1 MLAKTT
7 RPPTKVLL
15 TGAHQLLLD
24 NLRVVLGTMGCL
36 CFVASSLK
44 EAQAFLEKEKPEAV
58 ILDPQLPDSS
68 PVEVLAALQTIA
80 LRLQGRVVVL
90 TREQD
95 DSQLLDVVEAYSL
108 PKVPVDTL
116 LQQLWPC
123 LDSLLRRTARRRVK
137 HGARLVFD
145 SFLQPLADGVRSAQI
160 PDHRLLY
167 ESGDVMVDLSLE
179 PGRDTQRVRLIG
191 QILDPAKPGPQL
203 RSAPVVL
210 QGQTEPIETS
220 TTNELGE
227 FQFDFD
233 PRPDLR
239 LEIGVRENHWLS
251 IDLPDPEG
259 ASTK

>member
-7 RPPTKVLL
+7 RPRHKVLL
-15 TGAHQLLLD
+15 TGTDRLLLD
-24 NLRVVLGTMGCL
+24 NVRVVLGTMGCL
-36 CFVASSLK
+36 CFVASSLQ
-44 EAQAFLEKEKPEAV
+44 EAHAFLEKEKPEAV
-58 ILDPQLPDSS
+58 IFDPQLLDSS
-68 PVEVLAALQTIA
+68 PVEVLAALQTMA
-80 LRLQGRVVVL
+80 LRLPGRVVVL

-95 DSQLLDVVEAYSL
+95 DSQLLGVVEAYSL

-123 LDSLLRRTARRRVK
+123 LDSLLRRKTARRRVK
-137 HGARLVFD
+137 HSPRLVFD

-179 PGRDTQRVRLIG
+179 PGRDTQRVRLMG
-191 QILDPAKPGPQL
+191 QILDPAKPRL
-203 RSAPVVL
+203 CSAPVVL

-251 IDLPDPEG
+251 IVLPDPGG

>member
-1 MLAKTT
+1 MLAKAT
-7 RPPTKVLL
+7 RTPPKVLL

-24 NLRVVLGTMGCL
+24 NVRVLLGTMGCL
-36 CFVASSLK
+36 CFVASSLE
-44 EAQAFLEKEKPEAV
+44 EAHAFLEKEKPEAL
-58 ILDPQLPDSS
+58 ILDAQLLDSS
-68 PVEVLAALQTIA
+68 PVEVLATLQTIA

-90 TREQD
+90 THEQD
-95 DSQLLDVVEAYSL
+95 DSQLLGVVEAYSL

-123 LDSLLRRTARRRVK
+123 LDSLLRRKTAGRRVK
-137 HGARLVFD
+137 HSARLVFD
-145 SFLQPLADGVRSAQI
+145 SFVQPLADGVRSAQI
-160 PDHRLLY
+160 SDHRLLY
-167 ESGDVMVDLSLE
+167 ESGDVLVDLSLE
-179 PGRDTQRVRLIG
+179 PRGDSQRVRLMG
-191 QILDPAKPGPQL
+191 QILDPAGPQL

-220 TTNELGE
+220 TTNQLGE

-259 ASTK
+259 PSTK